1 MTLVDIAAEA
11 GLTRPSVYGGVEKK
25 RFIIETNG
33 AGVALVDV
41 DGDGLARRVRPERH
55 AARRRDTRETRT
67 WPAGQAPTAH
77 LYRNAGKGR
86 FTDITAGS
94 GLERVAWSSSVC
106 AGDYDNDGRTDLF
119 TTAYGTNA
127 LYRNRGGGRFDDV
140 TASAGLPTSG
150 VRWGSGCTFLD
161 YDRDGR
167 LDLFV
172 SNYLRLDLATAAEP
186 GQGVNCLWKGI
197 PVNCGPKGLPDRYE
211 SALPPGAATGHSA
224 TCRRPRES
232 RRSRSATR

>member
-1 MTLVDIAAEA
+1 M
-11 GLTRPSVYGGVEKK
+11 
-25 RFIIETNG
+25 
-33 AGVALVDV
+33 
-41 DGDGLARRVRPERH
+41 
-55 AARRRDTRETRT
+55 
-67 WPAGQAPTAH
+67 
-77 LYRNAGKGR
+77 
-86 FTDITAGS
+86 
-94 GLERVAWSSSVC
+94 C

-127 LYRNRGGGRFDDV
+127 LYRNQGGGRFDDV
-140 TASAGLPTSG
+140 TASAGFQTSG

-197 PVNCGPKGLPDRYE
+197 PVNCGPKRPPDRYE
-211 SALPPGAATGHSA
+211 FALPPGRRWDIQRRVRRIGDRGGHEA
-224 TCRRPRES
+224 LLR
-232 RRSRSATR
+232 